1 MFISTV
7 KYEITMGV
15 LEGYDLGDIDDID
28 VYPFLDMAHEKW
40 LDYALEFYKLS
51 DVYISSIAIYQCH
64 ALYNED
70 WGCPRQ
76 GEPIVR
82 FDCAMNPEF
91 VKDENKYEEGILY
104 ISKKLKEFFKQTT
117 VNITKLPATVC
128 YLKNEE
134 N

>member
-1 MFISTV
+1 MFINAV

-15 LEGYDLGDIDDID
+15 LEGYEFDDIAD
-28 VYPFLDMAHEKW
+28 LDPLIWTALDKW
-40 LDYALEFYKLS
+40 KEIALEYYTITG
-51 DVYISSIAIYQCH
+51 VYISSVAIECD
-64 ALYNED
+64 ALYNEE
-70 WGCPRQ
+70 WGCPRF

-82 FDCAMNPEF
+82 FDCTMNPEF
-91 VKDENKYEEGILY
+91 VKDEKVYEEGILY